1 MQTQLDF
8 VYYKKSRY
16 QELLKVLIPRSS
28 SLKCGSLVK
37 PHPQTTLVN
46 NHQPPTQHLQMIE
59 AKATYMR
66 VYREVALRPD
76 LLESL
81 TVAYCGT

>member
-1 MQTQLDF
+1 
-8 VYYKKSRY
+8 
-16 QELLKVLIPRSS
+16 
-28 SLKCGSLVK
+28 
-37 PHPQTTLVN
+37 
-46 NHQPPTQHLQMIE
+46 MIE